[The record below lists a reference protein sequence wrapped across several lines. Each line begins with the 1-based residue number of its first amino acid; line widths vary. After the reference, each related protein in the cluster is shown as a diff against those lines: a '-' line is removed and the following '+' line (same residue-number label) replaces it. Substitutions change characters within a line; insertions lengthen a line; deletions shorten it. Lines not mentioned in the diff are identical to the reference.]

1 MGSKTS
7 TVPSS
12 CTSRKVSSC
21 ECSRLS
27 IWCHPTLRST
37 ILSSGNT
44 AIVATTMR
52 WTTSNSSK
60 MLIALKT
67 CSHSI
72 WTKNQRLKRPS
83 ALVLLPFRLAHISK
97 RQHRKSMSSTTDSSN
112 KESIF
117 SVTHLMSRI
126 DSELLWSWRE
136 LELRN
141 SSGTLTSWGKEELHE
156 LNSNQ
161 YSPAWTLHTQMMSS
175 KR

>member
-44 AIVATTMR
+44 ATVATTMR
-52 WTTSNSSK
+52 WTTSNSSR
-60 MLIALKT
+60 MLIALRT
-67 CSHSI
+67 CSLSM
-72 WTKNQRLKRPS
+72 WTKSLRLKKPS
-83 ALVLLPFRLAHISK
+83 ALALLPSRLAHISNN
-97 RQHRKSMSSTTDSSN
+97 QHRKSMSSTTDSSN
-112 KESIF
+112 KELIL

-126 DSELLWSWRE
+126 DSEQLWSWRE
-136 LELRN
+136 SESKN
-141 SSGTLTSWGKEELHE
+141 SSETLTS
-156 LNSNQ
+156 
-161 YSPAWTLHTQMMSS
+161 
-175 KR
+175 